1 MYRLIEKYQLLSQEV
16 ETWEWPSRALDCD
29 KRVSVLRP
37 VRRNSLDSALPVLFL
52 LHGFGGTRLTWLQRT
67 RLIEHL
73 AGLDLM
79 VVIPESGRRWFI
91 NDHRGMRY
99 EDYLIGEV
107 VPFADENIGADVRKG
122 RRAIGGFSMGGATAL
137 MQALRHPGLFSTVI
151 SHAGAFEA
159 PLRVGD
165 PYSEMRQ
172 NRDSAIPSTAAHE
185 RVWGPPGSPVRLRY
199 NPFRMM
205 DSYTGGPDLSLYF
218 DVGSQDYARIIGMN
232 RNMALKIEGSGI
244 DFEYHEREGGHDL
257 RFLDRSLPFS
267 LAFAAERL
275 HREDQA

>member
-1 MYRLIEKYQLLSQEV
+1 MYRLIEKYKLLSHEV
-16 ETWEWPSRALDCD
+16 ETWEWPSRALGCD

-37 VRRNSLDSALPVLFL
+37 AQANATNSALPVLFL
-52 LHGFGGTRLTWLQRT
+52 LHGFGGNRLTWLQRT
-67 RLIEHL
+67 RLVEHL

-91 NDHRGMRY
+91 NDHKGLRY

-107 VPFADENIGADVRKG
+107 VSFVDENFGAYTRSG

-165 PYSEMRQ
+165 PYSEVRQ

-185 RVWGPPGSPVRLRY
+185 RVWGPPGSLVRLRY
-199 NPFRMM
+199 DPFRMI
-205 DSYTGGPDLSLYF
+205 DLQAVVPDLSLYF
-218 DVGSQDYARIIGMN
+218 DVGLQDYARIIGMN
-232 RNMALKIEGSGI
+232 RHMALKIEESGI

-257 RFLDRSLPFS
+257 HFLDRSLPFS
-267 LAFAAERL
+267 LAFAADRL
-275 HREDQA
+275 HREVQA